1 VTHPRRE
8 LPYAWDDIKARLQR
22 QIWPLLDRLRLYGR
36 PDPAG
41 RIWPL
46 NPRRADRNAG
56 SFNIATKPL
65 AQMDVGGWK
74 DYASDQ
80 KGDIFDLIGFV
91 EGLSGKMD
99 VYWWALDFLGLGKGE
114 VRTKEQAQ
122 LERERAELER
132 IAAAKKTEEAQAEK
146 SKRLFAHWLG
156 LPSIAGTV
164 AERYLIEARGIDLSR
179 LHHPPGALRFNPACD
194 HVDEET
200 GEVTR
205 WPCMVAAMTKGSKL
219 AALHRTWLRPDGLAK
234 APVVPAKKMSG
245 PPSGAAIRL
254 SSGPSGLS
262 PAKAAEKGRRDP
274 LVIGEGIET
283 TATAAVARPDY
294 RAWAAGSLSL
304 MGLLEWP
311 DCASAVILLQDADW
325 KPEAVKAFDKVV
337 AHWEAQRAGRLLKI
351 VRA

>member
-1 VTHPRRE
+1 MTFTPRE
-8 LPYAWDDIKARLQR
+8 LPYPWDEVKARLQR
-22 QIWPLLDRLRLYGR
+22 DIWPLLDKLRLKGK

-46 NPRRADRNAG
+46 NPRRVDKTTG

-65 AQMDVGGWK
+65 RGMAVGSWK
-74 DYASDQ
+74 DFASDQ
-80 KGDIFDLIGFV
+80 QGDIFDLIAFV

-99 VYWWALDFLGLGKGE
+99 VYWWSLGFLGLAKGE

-122 LERERAELER
+122 LDRERNELER
-132 IAAAKKTEEAQAEK
+132 IAAAKKTEEALAEK
-146 SKRLFAHWLG
+146 SARLFKHWLG
-156 LPSIAGTV
+156 LPSIVGTV
-164 AERYLIEARGIDLSR
+164 AERYLVEGRGIDLSR

-194 HVDEET
+194 HIDEET

-205 WPCMVAAMTKGSKL
+205 WPCMVSAMTKGKKL
-219 AALHRTWLRPDGLAK
+219 VALHRTWLRPDGLAK

-262 PAKAAEKGRRDP
+262 PTEAVKRGRADP

-283 TATAAVARPDY
+283 TLTAAVARPDY

-311 DCASAVILLQDADW
+311 ACASAVILLQDADW
-325 KPEAVKAFDKVV
+325 KPEAVRAFERVKDYWEAMRDGRPLKVV
-337 AHWEAQRAGRLLKI
+337 RA
-351 VRA
+351 